1 MSKKLKRLYNDF
13 GQSPWLDNLK
23 RDWILSGELQEWIT
37 DGVRGITSN
46 PSIFEKAISG
56 SSAYDEQF
64 LTLIEDGVDIENAYW
79 RLVESDIS
87 SALDLLLPVHKSSE
101 GVDGFVS
108 VEVDPRLAKDEASTI
123 SAARQLDERFN
134 SPNVYIKIPGTIEG
148 LPAIEQMI
156 SEGRSINVT
165 LLFSLSRY
173 DKVIDAYI
181 AGLEKYEGDLQEV
194 SSVASFFISRT
205 DTEVDRLLDEIGSPE
220 SSALKG
226 KTAIAQ
232 GKLAYQIFLKKFSGP
247 RWEELQQRGARVQ
260 RPLWASTSTKNPQYK
275 DTLYVDELIGPST
288 VNTLPDNTLHAFR
301 DHGVLSRTIDS
312 SVDDAQYVIDSVL
325 NLGINLEE
333 VADRLETAGVQSF
346 ESSFI
351 SLLDTL
357 QTKSADLKPS

>member
-1 MSKKLKRLYNDF
+1 MSEKLKDLHKDF

-37 DGVRGITSN
+37 AGVRGITSN

-56 SSAYDEQF
+56 STAYDQQF
-64 LTLIEDGVDIENAYW
+64 LSLIEGGVDIEAAYW

-87 SALDLLLPVHKSSE
+87 SALDLLLPVYESSK
-101 GVDGFVS
+101 GIDGFVS
-108 VEVDPRLAKDEASTI
+108 VEVDPRLAKDGAKTI
-123 SAARQLDERFN
+123 SAARQLDEKFDL
-134 SPNVYIKIPGTIEG
+134 PNVYIKIPGTVEG
-148 LPAIEQMI
+148 LGAIEQMI

-181 AGLEKYEGDLQEV
+181 SGLEKYDGDLQQV

-205 DTEVDRLLDEIGSPE
+205 DTEVDRMLDEIGSPE
-220 SSALKG
+220 SAALKG

-232 GKLAYQIFLKKFSGP
+232 GKLAYQLFSEKFSGP
-247 RWEELQQRGARVQ
+247 RWEDLQQRGARVQ

-301 DHGVLSRTIDS
+301 DHGVLSRTIDN
-312 SVDDAQYVIDSVL
+312 SVDDARHVIDQVL
-325 NLGINLEE
+325 SLGIDLEE
-333 VADRLETAGVQSF
+333 VANRLEDAGVKSF

-357 QTKSADLKPS
+357 QTKSDDLKAS